1 MEEGI
6 QGTPGMD
13 LVQSASMKT
22 LIVILLFVLA
32 EVIGNTCL
40 SGGMK
45 QVASGGVDDALS
57 LRLIVQALSTPL
69 VWLGIVLLLAY
80 FGLFAAALSWA
91 DLSFVLPASAFK
103 YILNVA
109 FAGWFLGEPIS
120 TGRWAGTVL
129 ICVGVLLVVGTAGDR
144 SGTAV
149 GGDTSEAREG
159 GLP

>member
-1 MEEGI
+1 
-6 QGTPGMD
+6 
-13 LVQSASMKT
+13 MKT

-40 SGGMK
+40 SAGMK
-45 QVASGGVDDALS
+45 QVASAGFGDGGLSIRMIFFAL
-57 LRLIVQALSTPL
+57 ATPL
-69 VWLGIVLLLAY
+69 IWVGIVLLLGY
-80 FGLFAAALSWA
+80 FALFAAALSWA

-129 ICVGVLLVVGTAGDR
+129 ICIGVMLVVRTAGDR
-144 SGTAV
+144 SVATEPEV
-149 GGDTSEAREG
+149 RGGLGEG
-159 GLP
+159 GRS

>member
-1 MEEGI
+1 
-6 QGTPGMD
+6 
-13 LVQSASMKT
+13 MKT
-22 LIVILLFVLA
+22 LTVIFLFVLA

-45 QVASGGVDDALS
+45 QVASAGFADGSLS
-57 LRLIVQALSTPL
+57 LGLILHALATPL
-69 VWLGIVLLLAY
+69 IWVGILLLLAY
-80 FGLFAAALSWA
+80 FALFAAALSWA

-129 ICVGVLLVVGTAGDR
+129 ICVGVLLVVKTAGEK
-144 SGTAV
+144 SGAGEPEITGSV
-149 GGDTSEAREG
+149 GEG
-159 GLP
+159 GRS